1 MTTVA
6 QKASDFLNDLRFDH
20 MVGLRLELY
29 QAIEQVRV
37 ETRHE
42 NDVVRVH
49 LQNEIKRIGSALE
62 ECRAKG
68 IGPGDVIYDELVRQ
82 IRAVNFARAHN
93 RARVN
98 RLAEDQAIQK
108 AALAELNREISYWEA
123 DDEYEAAMDEI
134 TLH

>member
-29 QAIEQVRV
+29 QAIEQVRL

-49 LQNEIKRIGSALE
+49 LQTEIKRIGSALE

-98 RLAEDQAIQK
+98 QLAEDQAIQK